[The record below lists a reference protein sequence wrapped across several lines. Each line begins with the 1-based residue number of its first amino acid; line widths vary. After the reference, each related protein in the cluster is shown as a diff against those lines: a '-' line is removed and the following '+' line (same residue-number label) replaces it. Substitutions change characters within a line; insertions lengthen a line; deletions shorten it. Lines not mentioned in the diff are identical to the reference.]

1 MHARPVRLRGLNRA
15 GETLLGRG
23 LLLLPQGLNGPR
35 NFRVIL
41 EGCLL
46 QAERVGSKRNEAE
59 RCAHEFK
66 RDACRYRP
74 ASFERSC
81 EMWRNTRCRSVSCAP
96 ASPTISSTVERT
108 SLNVRAGATGCVSST
123 SCSPN
128 ALSRARESEER
139 ATDLSVYT
147 PLCAPQE
154 VARTLAASAL
164 RPKGFHSVWI
174 HVLVHVHVLIVVK
187 CMQFTM

>member
-1 MHARPVRLRGLNRA
+1 MHARPVRQRGLNRA

-23 LLLLPQGLNGPR
+23 LLLLPQGLDGPR
-35 NFRVIL
+35 NFRIIL
-41 EGCLL
+41 ERYLL
-46 QAERVGSKRNEAE
+46 QEERVGSKRNEAE

-81 EMWRNTRCRSVSCAP
+81 AMWRNTRCATSCCART
-96 ASPTISSTVERT
+96 SPTICWHVERT
-108 SLNVRAGATGCVSST
+108 PLSVCACGTLRVSST

-139 ATDLSVYT
+139 ATDLSVFT

-154 VARTLAASAL
+154 VARTLSAS
-164 RPKGFHSVWI
+164 G
-174 HVLVHVHVLIVVK
+174 
-187 CMQFTM
+187 QGT

>member
-1 MHARPVRLRGLNRA
+1 MHARPVRQRGLNRA
-15 GETLLGRG
+15 GDKLLRRG
-23 LLLLPQGLNGPR
+23 VLLLPQGLDGPR
-35 NFRVIL
+35 NFRIIL

-46 QAERVGSKRNEAE
+46 QEDRVGSKRNEAE

-81 EMWRNTRCRSVSCAP
+81 AMWRNTTCATLHRAR
-96 ASPTISSTVERT
+96 ASPTISSNVERT
-108 SLNVRAGATGCVSST
+108 PLSVCACGTLRVSST

-139 ATDLSVYT
+139 ATDLSVCT

-154 VARTLAASAL
+154 VARTLSAS
-164 RPKGFHSVWI
+164 PPS
-174 HVLVHVHVLIVVK
+174 
-187 CMQFTM
+187 T

>member
-1 MHARPVRLRGLNRA
+1 MHTRPVRQRGLNRA

-35 NFRVIL
+35 NFRIIL

-46 QAERVGSKRNEAE
+46 QGERVGSKRNEAE

-81 EMWRNTRCRSVSCAP
+81 AMCDILPAPQCTARVDHHRSVDM
-96 ASPTISSTVERT
+96 
-108 SLNVRAGATGCVSST
+108 LNELPLTYARVQVGA
-123 SCSPN
+123 
-128 ALSRARESEER
+128 
-139 ATDLSVYT
+139 
-147 PLCAPQE
+147 
-154 VARTLAASAL
+154 
-164 RPKGFHSVWI
+164 
-174 HVLVHVHVLIVVK
+174 
-187 CMQFTM
+187 

>member
-1 MHARPVRLRGLNRA
+1 MHARPVRQRGLNRA

-23 LLLLPQGLNGPR
+23 VLLLPQGLDGPR
-35 NFRVIL
+35 NFRIIQ

-46 QAERVGSKRNEAE
+46 QEERVGSKRNEAE

-81 EMWRNTRCRSVSCAP
+81 AMWRNTRCATSCCART
-96 ASPTISSTVERT
+96 SPPISSYVERT
-108 SLNVRAGATGCVSST
+108 PLNVRAGAGGCMSSS
-123 SCSPN
+123 SCSRN

-139 ATDLSVYT
+139 ATDLSVCT

-154 VARTLAASAL
+154 VARTLSAS
-164 RPKGFHSVWI
+164 PPS
-174 HVLVHVHVLIVVK
+174 
-187 CMQFTM
+187 T